1 MVVVNDSMSRWRLIT
16 SGVPQRSSIF
26 IKDTDCGIE
35 CTLSKFADDTKL
47 SRAVDRAEGKD
58 AIQRDVDKLERWA
71 DVNLVRWVRVISCA
85 QIGRSTS

>member
-1 MVVVNDSMSRWRLIT
+1 MSRWGLIT

-47 SRAVDRAEGKD
+47 RGAVDRRKGCHPDGTEGKD
-58 AIQRDVDKLERWA
+58 AIQVDLDRLEK
-71 DVNLVRWVRVISCA
+71 
-85 QIGRSTS
+85 